1 MNFYNYPYLNPAS
14 TSLFSSLFRNKIN
27 WSGLLENTQR
37 ILNLVNQTVPIIK
50 QVPPIYRNAK
60 TMFKVMNEF
69 RKVDTPQ
76 STENT
81 NSSNHQLHLLIM
93 LMTKPNKKLLT
104 RLIKADLHFFC
115 SNLKQKKLY
124 KTTFLY

>member
-37 ILNLVNQTVPIIK
+37 ILNLVNQAVPIVK

-69 RKVDTPQ
+69 RKVILHNQQKILIHQP
-76 STENT
+76 
-81 NSSNHQLHLLIM
+81 HQLHLLIM